1 MNEIKI
7 PQINFFPL
15 KQGITDD
22 ELNEYMVN
30 SDDTNFLIYLR
41 CKYKTDKEWE
51 YLAEAA
57 TCGFD
62 DGIVW
67 LNDWDE
73 GQQDV
78 EYLAITKI
86 GEIEC

>member
-7 PQINFFPL
+7 PQINFVPL

-41 CKYKTDKEWE
+41 CKYKIDKEWE
-51 YLAEAA
+51 YLVEAA

-62 DGIVW
+62 DGMFKLDVKAW
-67 LNDWDE
+67 MPLPKPYEEKEND
-73 GQQDV
+73 
-78 EYLAITKI
+78 
-86 GEIEC
+86 C